1 MFFSHFPSGRSD
13 SAFGLETRGNLR
25 GYMGLVV
32 EMIGRRTVNPILIC
46 TEPKESMTSIVC
58 VHLHVVPMHGDAL
71 IG

>member
-1 MFFSHFPSGRSD
+1 
-13 SAFGLETRGNLR
+13 
-25 GYMGLVV
+25 MGLVV

-71 IG
+71 IGWESGEIRSLVFRDYLASSVITGL